1 MTPEGPPGSET
12 VACQQGNVGN
22 SGDPI
27 GSSANGGRAAQPE
40 NREEARRPT
49 GSRMSPYE
57 LGSGVTPT
65 EQRGAHLA
73 ADSMETSTTRRGG
86 KKAETGV
93 ESIFNRASRFPEER
107 FTALMHHFT
116 KDNLRNCFHSLK
128 RTKATGVDGITLEK
142 YEENLDENL
151 NVLVEKLRRMSYR
164 PKPVRRVEIPKPDG
178 KTRPLGISCTE
189 DKIVQEMARRVLEAI
204 FEPVFVETSYGFR
217 RKRCCHD
224 ALRRLNVEIMQRPVS
239 AVVDLDVAQFF
250 DAMPHQTILNIL
262 TERIGDKKF
271 LSLIARMLKAG
282 VQTPSDIAY
291 DEMGSPQGS
300 IVSPVIA
307 NVFLHKAL
315 DTWFYEIVKKHCQG
329 YCEMIRYADDAI
341 AVFQQERDARR
352 FTNVLPLRLEKFG
365 LCLNEEKTHLISFG
379 RSEAK
384 RLIASG
390 KRPPTLD
397 FLGFTHYWGLSKAGR
412 VRLKRKTSKN
422 RLRRSLVTINDW
434 LRNNRNMMQLP
445 DLWAC
450 IKRKIQGHLNYF
462 GVTDNS
468 RSLNNFHRAA
478 TLLIFKWLN
487 RCSQRRRFTWSRFQ
501 KYLNRF
507 PLPTPRIRVNLNP
520 MGRMAR

>member
-12 VACQQGNVGN
+12 VACQQGSVGN

-27 GSSANGGRAAQPE
+27 RSSWKGGRMAQPA
-40 NREEARRPT
+40 NRKEVRRRM
-49 GSRMSPYE
+49 GSRMLPYE
-57 LGSGVTPT
+57 LRSGVTPT

-73 ADSMETSTTRRGG
+73 DGSTATPTTPRGG

-93 ESIFNRASRFPEER
+93 ETISNRASRFLEER
-107 FTALMHHFT
+107 LTALMHHFT
-116 KDNLRNCFHSLK
+116 VENLRSCFHSLK
-128 RTKATGVDGITLEK
+128 KTKATGVDGITLEK
-142 YEENLDENL
+142 YGENLDGNL
-151 NVLVEKLRRMSYR
+151 KALVEKLRRMSYR
-164 PKPVRRVEIPKPDG
+164 PKSVRRVEIPKPDG

-204 FEPVFVETSYGFR
+204 YEPVFVETSYGFR
-217 RKRCCHD
+217 RNRSCHD
-224 ALRRLNVEIMQRPVS
+224 ALRRLNVEIMQRPVN

-250 DAMPHQTILNIL
+250 DAMPHKIILDIL
-262 TERIGDKKF
+262 AERIGDKKF
-271 LSLIARMLKAG
+271 LHLIARMLKAG
-282 VQTPSDIAY
+282 VQTPSDVVY
-291 DEMGSPQGS
+291 DELGSPQGS

-315 DTWFYEIVKKHCQG
+315 DSWFYEIVKKHCHG
-329 YCEMIRYADDAI
+329 YCEIIRYADDAI

-352 FTNVLPLRLEKFG
+352 FMNVLPLRLKKFG
-365 LCLNEEKTHLISFG
+365 LCLNEEKTHLLSFG
-379 RSEAK
+379 KSEAN
-384 RLIASG
+384 RLIAAG

-397 FLGFTHYWGLSKAGR
+397 FLGLTHYWGLSKAGR
-412 VRLKRKTSKN
+412 VRLMRKTSKN
-422 RLRRSLVTINDW
+422 RLRRSLVAINDW
-434 LRNNRNMMQLP
+434 LRNNRNMMPLP
-445 DLWAC
+445 DLWSC

-468 RSLNNFHRAA
+468 RSLNNFHRTA

-487 RCSQRRRFTWSRFQ
+487 RCSQRRRFTWNSFAR
-501 KYLNRF
+501 YLTRF